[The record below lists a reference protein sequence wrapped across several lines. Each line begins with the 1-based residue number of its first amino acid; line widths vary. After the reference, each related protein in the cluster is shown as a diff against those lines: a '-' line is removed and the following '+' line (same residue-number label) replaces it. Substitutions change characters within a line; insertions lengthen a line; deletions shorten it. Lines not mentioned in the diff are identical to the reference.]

1 MKKIRILSFLLAA
14 LLACAAAPVRADE
27 LDLVPGLEL
36 SPGRFSTTYT
46 NPMTPLSP
54 DKLLVWDEP
63 MTVVPLNSDAPAASV
78 SLPES
83 SCLDGLRLYRYESGI
98 AYLCEN
104 READGKLDS
113 QLSFFD
119 GDLSLTA
126 KIRLQDIFGG
136 ESYVPFNQVCDVSP
150 GGDKISC
157 ADDIKNQVLEY
168 DRTTAAARLVWDYSA
183 ELNSIDGLTVAPDG
197 NALYFVAGK
206 GAENEIGFGYYD
218 AVRNESAFYLFE
230 KVNGGQIQAAAAGA
244 LFLEEIGDPNRPVSG
259 IAYLVRPAET
269 EPVREL
275 RFEEL
280 QESRNAYL
288 SENGDFIATLAYS
301 GSIEATDTPGEPRTL
316 RIRIYSVDPLEE
328 IRAIQLTQTDLNAGF
343 AVLAT
348 WIDDGSRA
356 LYAVYM
362 NGGRRFI
369 DRYDF

>member
-1 MKKIRILSFLLAA
+1 MKTKFFSVLVALSLLTA
-14 LLACAAAPVRADE
+14 LTAPVHADE

-83 SCLDGLRLYRYESGI
+83 SCLDGLRLYRFESGI

-104 READGKLDS
+104 RGVDGKLDS

-126 KIRLQDIFGG
+126 KIRLQDFFGG
-136 ESYVPFNQVCDVSP
+136 ESYLSFSWFCDLSSD
-150 GGDKISC
+150 GEKISC
-157 ADDIKNQVLEY
+157 ADGIKNQVLEY
-168 DRTTAAARLVWDYSA
+168 DLTTAAVRLVWDYSA
-183 ELNSIDGLTVAPDG
+183 ELNSIDRLTVAPGG
-197 NALYFVAGK
+197 NALYFVARK
-206 GAENEIGFGYYD
+206 GEENETGFGYYD
-218 AVRNESAFYLFE
+218 ALQNESAFYPFE
-230 KVNGGQIQAAAAGA
+230 KVNGGQIQATAAGA

-316 RIRIYSVDPLEE
+316 RIRIYSVDPFEE
-328 IRAIQLTQTDLNAGF
+328 IRTIQLTQTDLNAGF

-348 WIDDGSRA
+348 WIDDDSRA

-362 NGGRRFI
+362 NGGRRFL